1 MDKQNSLLIVD
12 DDASSLM
19 ELASILRQDYK
30 IYAVKDGKPALEKA
44 NEAIPDLILLD
55 VVMQGMNGFEV
66 LAELK
71 KNENTQ
77 HIPVIFITGMSD
89 LEGEREGFEK
99 GAVDYIRKP
108 FDATVVRHRVRLQIQ
123 IVNLQRDLGHAARV
137 AEAANQSKS
146 SFVANMSHEIRTPMN
161 AIMGITDILLQGE
174 HKLND
179 EVTVGLEKIY
189 ASSQMLLNLIN
200 DILDFSKMEAGK
212 LDILPSMYN
221 ISDMIS
227 DSVYLNI
234 MRIGSK
240 TIEFK
245 LDISI
250 DIPAKLIGDELR
262 IKQILNNLL
271 SNAFKYTDSGTVT
284 LAVKHETDPADGTF
298 TLVLIVTDTGF
309 GMSKEQLASLFDEY
323 SRFDEGT
330 RPSIEGTGLG
340 LSIMRLLV
348 ELMHGNVHVESE
360 PGVGTSVT
368 VRLPQGLFDDN
379 VLGEAAAQELC
390 EFKLQKSQSSKR
402 KRFKREH
409 MPYGS
414 VLVVDDIDTN
424 LFVAMRFMEPYK
436 LRIETANSGQEAID
450 LVKSG
455 REYDIIFMD
464 HMMPEMDGIE
474 ATGHLREHGYKHPIV
489 ALTANAMTGQSDMF
503 LENGFD
509 EFISKP
515 IDIRHL
521 DTILLKLIRD
531 KQPPDVIEKARSEAE
546 AAGHDDDEDNDGDS
560 GSGDSD
566 TEPDPD
572 EVDQELLD
580 SFKDD
585 AKKALAFLEGL
596 FEKAGWHADEGLLQ
610 RYITTVHG
618 LAGILAWIK
627 ETDLS
632 VFSKSLEASGREKD
646 TNRIDSE
653 TPALMNKVRELLS
666 NMGAFEDKIQNG
678 DGKDDEDLER
688 KLKQLAGKCADYDR
702 KGALD
707 AIASIKNR
715 SPETAEV
722 LGKIKELISESEY
735 DDAESAA
742 KSYLSNLGDS
752 GAGDSGAGDS
762 GAGDSGAGDTQS
774 GSPQTLLSY
783 LLSKNIEGLDMVK
796 GLKRF
801 EDAEEAYVKTLRAYA
816 TSTLSIIDEINITVD
831 ESTLEGYKIKVHGI
845 KGASYDLNA
854 NDIAKSAEDLEN
866 AAVNSD
872 FVFIINNNRQFVKK
886 AHKLAVDI
894 EEMLS
899 EIDAHNPKPKKDKP
913 DEVLLAKLCLACRDY
928 SMDEVDKAMTE
939 IEQYQYTEDGGLVMK
954 IRKCV
959 DLMQFPQ
966 IIKMINV
973 EE

>member
-71 KNENTQ
+71 KNEKTE

-123 IVNLQRDLGHAARV
+123 IVNLQRDLSLAASV

-161 AIMGITDILLQGE
+161 AIMGITDILLQSD
-174 HKLND
+174 HKLHD
-179 EVTVGLEKIY
+179 EVTIGLEKIY

-212 LDILPSMYN
+212 LDILPSKYS
-221 ISDMIS
+221 ISEMIS

-240 TIEFK
+240 EIEFK

-250 DIPAKLIGDELR
+250 DIPEKLIGDELR

-271 SNAFKYTDSGTVT
+271 SNAFKYTDSGSVT
-284 LAVKHETDPADGTF
+284 LAVKHETNPADGSF
-298 TLVLIVTDTGF
+298 TLILTVTDTGY

-348 ELMHGNVHVESE
+348 DLMHGDVHVESE

-368 VRLPQGLFDDN
+368 VKLPQGVFDDN
-379 VLGEAAAQELC
+379 ILGEAAAQELS
-390 EFKLQKSQSSKR
+390 EFKLLKSQSDSR
-402 KRFKREH
+402 KKFKREY

-474 ATGHLREHGYKHPIV
+474 TTGHLRDHGYKHPIV

-515 IDIRHL
+515 IDIRKL

-531 KQPPDVIEKARSEAE
+531 KQPSDVIDKARSELK
-546 AAGHDDDEDNDGDS
+546 AAGNDVDDDVGD
-560 GSGDSD
+560 D

-585 AKKALAFLEGL
+585 AKKALFFLEDL
-596 FEKAGWHADEGLLQ
+596 FEKSGWHSDEGLLQ
-610 RYITTVHG
+610 KYITTVHG

-632 VFSKSLEASGREKD
+632 AFSKSLEASGREKD
-646 TNRIDSE
+646 TDRIDSQ
-653 TPALMNKVRELLS
+653 TPSLINKTRELLS
-666 NMGAFEDKIQNG
+666 NMGAFDEISAAG
-678 DGKDDEDLER
+678 PGKDDEDLQK
-688 KLKQLAGKCADYDR
+688 KLKLLAEKCADYDR
-702 KGALD
+702 KGTLD
-707 AIASIKNR
+707 IISSIKNR
-715 SPETAEV
+715 SPETSELLV
-722 LGKIKELISESEY
+722 KIKELISDSEY
-735 DDAESAA
+735 EDAETAA
-742 KSYLSNLGDS
+742 KNYLDMLEKDNGSQ
-752 GAGDSGAGDS
+752 AGP
-762 GAGDSGAGDTQS
+762 
-774 GSPQTLLSY
+774 PQTLLSF
-783 LLSKNIEGLDMVK
+783 LQNRKIEGLDMIK
-796 GLKRF
+796 GLERF
-801 EDAEEAYVKTLRAYA
+801 EGAEEAYVKTLRSYA
-816 TSTLSIIDEINITVD
+816 SSTRFIIDDINITVD

-854 NDIAKSAEDLEN
+854 NEIAKSAEDLEN
-866 AAVNSD
+866 AAISGD
-872 FVFIINNNRQFVKK
+872 IVFIINHNRQFVKQ
-886 AHKLAVDI
+886 ADKLVEDI
-894 EEMLS
+894 EKMLS
-899 EIDAHNPKPKKDKP
+899 EIDASNPKPKKDKP
-913 DEVLLAKLCLACRDY
+913 DEVLIAKLCLACRDY

-939 IEQYQYTEDGGLVMK
+939 IEQYQYTDDGGLVMK